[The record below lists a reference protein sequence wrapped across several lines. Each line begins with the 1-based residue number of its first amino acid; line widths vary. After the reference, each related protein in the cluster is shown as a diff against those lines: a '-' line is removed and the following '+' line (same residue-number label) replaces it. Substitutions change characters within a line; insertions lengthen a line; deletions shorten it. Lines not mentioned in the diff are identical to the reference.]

1 MVSILVVYSI
11 EWRWCVLLPVR
22 PLQCV
27 QPAPSTPCV
36 YYVSTAVVSHSV
48 PCQVLWCGWCV
59 SVCGVRVVGYPLS
72 APPSSWWWVGALRMV
87 GWHGEVGWH
96 GDGRAGAVMVALPS
110 GVGVPRLVYSV
121 AMLNGGSGV
130 CVVPGSQVGFGIL
143 HCPASPCITLPA
155 LCCPAPLLS
164 CVLPRVLRAGKC
176 GGVCRCSFLPLPP
189 SMCLLSQHCWFRVVS
204 LWQGGVIVE
213 WRW

>member
-1 MVSILVVYSI
+1 MVSILLVYSI

-96 GDGRAGAVMVALPS
+96 SGGRAAVLLTSPS
-110 GVGVPRLVYSV
+110 NVGVPRLV
-121 AMLNGGSGV
+121 
-130 CVVPGSQVGFGIL
+130 
-143 HCPASPCITLPA
+143 
-155 LCCPAPLLS
+155 
-164 CVLPRVLRAGKC
+164 CVLALLKG
-176 GGVCRCSFLPLPP
+176 GGVCAVMPRLGLGPAPCFVLLFSRCPARFVLSRSSSVLCVAPCVAGGEVRRSVPLFFSPP
-189 SMCLLSQHCWFRVVS
+189 SSLYVFAVTSLLV
-204 LWQGGVIVE
+204 
-213 WRW
+213 